1 MLDIGAAGKGWL
13 VDRIAALLAQEGV
26 GAFLI
31 DAGGDMRHAGAAPVR
46 VGLEHPAD
54 PGMVIGVVE
63 LRDGALCASAVNRR
77 AWGDGLHHVLDA
89 RTGEPT
95 RGVVATWTMA
105 ESTALADGLATALFF
120 TSGARLAEA
129 FDFQFVRMFA
139 DGRVEQSTDFPGTIF
154 FAERDTAPGAWE
166 PLKEAS

>member
-1 MLDIGAAGKGWL
+1 
-13 VDRIAALLAQEGV
+13 
-26 GAFLI
+26 
-31 DAGGDMRHAGAAPVR
+31 
-46 VGLEHPAD
+46 
-54 PGMVIGVVE
+54 MVIGVVE
-63 LRDGALCASAVNRR
+63 LRDRALCASAVNRR

-120 TSGARLAEA
+120 TSGARLTEA
-129 FDFQFVRMFA
+129 FDFQFVRMFV

-154 FAERDTAPGAWE
+154 FAERDTALGAWE
-166 PLKEAS
+166 PLQEAS